1 MQVSVEAKEGLQRVM
16 TISVEKDKVEQK
28 VVLELKKLSQD
39 RSVPG
44 FRKGKIPPAAARKMF
59 GKQAR
64 LEAVYNQMYESFV
77 AASAQEKLKV
87 AGMPSFEPTINEEG
101 KDLEFQ
107 ATFDVYPEIKL
118 KDFSDINLEI
128 QTAEVTDKD
137 LERMVESLQKQ
148 KANWVSTKRKVQKG
162 DKVTID
168 FKGFIGDEAFE
179 GGEAQDYELEIGSN
193 SMIPGFESG
202 IQGHKPGEEFD
213 INVTFPEDYQKEE
226 LKGKEAKFEIALKS
240 SLKPEL
246 PELDEKLFEHYG
258 IDVKTADEFKADVK
272 RNMEQEL
279 ERSKRMLAKGS
290 VIKGLLEAHDVIAPT
305 ALVNQEIEHLK
316 DQAIQRFGD
325 QQPIDKSMLPNELF
339 QDQAQQRVCSGLL
352 MNAIVEKQELKASE
366 DKVKAL
372 IEDIA
377 STYED
382 PKQVYDFYANPQQ
395 RQQIEALS
403 IEEQIVDQVL
413 DAAKVK
419 EQKESYETI
428 ITAARQ
434 SNQ

>member
-1 MQVSVEAKEGLQRVM
+1 MQVSVEAKEGLQKVM

-28 VVLELKKLSQD
+28 VVVELKKLSQN

-77 AASAQEKLKV
+77 AASEQEKLKV
-87 AGMPSFEPTINEEG
+87 AGMPSFEPTVNVEG
-101 KDLEFQ
+101 QDLEFQ
-107 ATFDVYPEIKL
+107 ATFEVYPEVEL
-118 KDFSDINLEI
+118 KDFSEISLEV
-128 QTAEVTDKD
+128 QTSEVTDKD
-137 LERMVESLQKQ
+137 LEQMVESLQKQ
-148 KANWVSTKRKVQKG
+148 KADWVDTKRKAQKG

-168 FKGFIGDEAFE
+168 FKGFIDDEAFE

-226 LKGKEAKFEIALKS
+226 LKGKDAVFKITVKS
-240 SLKPEL
+240 SKKPEL

-258 IDVKTADEFKADVK
+258 INVKTADEFKADVK
-272 RNMEQEL
+272 RNMEKEL
-279 ERSKRMLAKGS
+279 ERSKRMLVKGS
-290 VIKGLLEAHDVIAPT
+290 VIKGLLDAHDVVAPA
-305 ALVNQEIEHLK
+305 ALVNQEIEALK

-352 MNAIVEKQELKASE
+352 MNAIIEKKEIKASE
-366 DKVKAL
+366 DKVKEL

-403 IEEQIVDQVL
+403 LEEQIVDLVL

>member
-1 MQVSVEAKEGLQRVM
+1 MQVSVEAKEGLERSM
-16 TISVEKDKVEQK
+16 TVTVEQEKVEQK
-28 VVLELKKLSQD
+28 VVSELKKLSQN

-44 FRKGKIPPAAARKMF
+44 FRKGKIPAAAARKMF

-77 AASAQEKLKV
+77 AASEQEKLKV

-107 ATFDVYPEIKL
+107 ATFEVYPEVEL
-118 KDFSDINLEI
+118 QDFSKVSVEK

-137 LERMVESLQKQ
+137 LDRMIESLQKQ
-148 KANWVSTKRKVQKG
+148 KATWVDTKRKAQKG
-162 DKVTID
+162 DKVTIN
-168 FKGFIGDEAFE
+168 FKGFIDDEAFE
-179 GGEAQDYELEIGSN
+179 GGEAEDYELEIGSN

-202 IQGHKPGEEFD
+202 IQGHKVGEEFD

-226 LKGKEAKFEIALKS
+226 LKGRDAVFKITIKGS
-240 SLKPEL
+240 QKPEL
-246 PELDEKLFEHYG
+246 PELDEELFKHYG

-272 RNMEQEL
+272 SNMEQEL
-279 ERSKRMLAKGS
+279 KRSLRMLVKAS
-290 VIKGLLEAHDVIAPT
+290 TIKSLLEAHDVLAPK
-305 ALVNQEIEHLK
+305 ALVNQEIEQLK
-316 DQAIQRFGD
+316 DQAIQRFGN

-339 QDQAQQRVCSGLL
+339 QEQAQQRVCSGLL
-352 MNAIVEKQELKASE
+352 MNAIVEQQEIKVDE
-366 DKVKAL
+366 DKVKEL
-372 IEDIA
+372 IDDIA

-382 PKQVYDFYANPQQ
+382 SKQVHDFYANPQQ
-395 RQQIEALS
+395 RQQVEALS
-403 IEEQIVDQVL
+403 IEDQIVELVL
-413 DAAKVK
+413 AKAKIK
-419 EQKESYETI
+419 EQKENYETI